1 MKAGSLSPADAV
13 SLNASDAGAV
23 AVTSHID
30 PITTTTTTIALEPEK
45 IAIEDTQ
52 KWLMEAVIGLNLCP
66 FAKALVVKDRVRYR
80 VCLSSAPQDVLR
92 MLADE
97 LQFLES
103 ADASL
108 VETTLLIA
116 PYALLD
122 FLDFNQF
129 LGECDALLVSLGL
142 VGELQVADFHP
153 DYQFAGEPPHA
164 MGHFTNRSPYPTLHL
179 LRESSMDLAVAVYPD
194 AALIFERNI
203 ASLEALGAKGWA
215 DLGVVARLNGCA

>member
-1 MKAGSLSPADAV
+1 MKAGSLSAADSV

-23 AVTSHID
+23 APDID
-30 PITTTTTTIALEPEK
+30 PIAFKTAAIALEPERV
-45 IAIEDTQ
+45 AIEDTQ

-66 FAKALVVKDRVRYR
+66 FAKAVVVKDRVRYR
-80 VCLSSAPQDVLR
+80 VCLSSTPQDVLQV
-92 MLADE
+92 LADE
-97 LQFLES
+97 LLFLAS

-116 PYALLD
+116 PYALPD

-153 DYQFAGEPPHA
+153 DYQFAGEALHA

-179 LRESSMDLAVAVYPD
+179 LRESSLDEAVAVYPD

-203 ASLEALGAKGWA
+203 GSLETLGAKGWA
-215 DLGVVARLNGCA
+215 DLGVVARLKGCA

>member
-1 MKAGSLSPADAV
+1 M
-13 SLNASDAGAV
+13 
-23 AVTSHID
+23 TSK
-30 PITTTTTTIALEPEK
+30 TANIALELER

-52 KWLMEAVIGLNLCP
+52 RWLMAAVIGLNLCP
-66 FAKALVVKDRVRYR
+66 FAKAVVVKDKVRYR
-80 VCLSSAPQDVLR
+80 VCLSSAPQDVLQ
-92 MLADE
+92 MLAEE
-97 LQFLES
+97 LQFLAS

-116 PYALLD
+116 PFALSD

-129 LGECDALLVSLGL
+129 LSECDAMLASLGL

-153 DYQFAGEPPHA
+153 DYEFAGEPPHA

-179 LRESSMDLAVAVYPD
+179 LRESSIDEAVALYPD

-203 ASLEALGAKGWA
+203 ASLELLGAKGWA

>member
-1 MKAGSLSPADAV
+1 MKDGSLRAAGAV
-13 SLNASDAGAV
+13 ALNASDAGSV
-23 AVTSHID
+23 ASDID
-30 PITTTTTTIALEPEK
+30 PITSTNASIALEPDR

-66 FAKALVVKDRVRYR
+66 FAKAVVVRDRVRYR
-80 VCLSSAPQDVLR
+80 VCLSSTPQEVLQ
-92 MLADE
+92 MLANE
-97 LQFLES
+97 LQFLAS

-129 LGECDALLVSLGL
+129 LSECDALLASLGL

-153 DYQFAGEPPHA
+153 DYQFAGEPPHT

-179 LRESSMDLAVAVYPD
+179 LRESSIDEAVAVYPD

-203 ASLEALGAKGWA
+203 ASLEALGAKVWA
-215 DLGVVARLNGCA
+215 DLGVVARLNGHA